1 MLAKRVQ
8 YHAMK
13 FHYNNWKCYYSHW
26 NQGSLSR
33 NLLVDEEFPETD
45 DTFWP
50 EKPEVILAD
59 LLDRINMEYQ
69 EIIKQNETK

>member
-1 MLAKRVQ
+1 M
-8 YHAMK
+8 
-13 FHYNNWKCYYSHW
+13 
-26 NQGSLSR
+26 
-33 NLLVDEEFPETD
+33 VDEELPETD

-50 EKPEVILAD
+50 EKPEGISAD

>member
-1 MLAKRVQ
+1 
-8 YHAMK
+8 MK
-13 FHYNNWKCYYSHW
+13 FHYGNWKCYYSQW

-33 NLLVDEEFPETD
+33 NLLVDEELPETD

-50 EKPEVILAD
+50 DQAEGISSD
-59 LLDRINMEYQ
+59 LLDRINMEHQ

>member
-1 MLAKRVQ
+1 
-8 YHAMK
+8 MK
-13 FHYNNWKCYYSHW
+13 FHYSNWKCYYGQW

-33 NLLVDEEFPETD
+33 NLLVDEELPETD

-50 EKPEVILAD
+50 DKPEGISAD

>member
-1 MLAKRVQ
+1 MS
-8 YHAMK
+8 
-13 FHYNNWKCYYSHW
+13 KCYYSQW

-33 NLLVDEEFPETD
+33 NLLFDEEFPETD

-50 EKPEVILAD
+50 DQPEGILAD

>member
-1 MLAKRVQ
+1 
-8 YHAMK
+8 MK
-13 FHYNNWKCYYSHW
+13 FHYSNWKCYYSQW

-33 NLLVDEEFPETD
+33 DLLVDEEVPKTD
-45 DTFWP
+45 DAFWP
-50 EKPEVILAD
+50 EKPEGILAD

>member
-1 MLAKRVQ
+1 M
-8 YHAMK
+8 
-13 FHYNNWKCYYSHW
+13 
-26 NQGSLSR
+26 
-33 NLLVDEEFPETD
+33 VDEELPETD

>member
-8 YHAMK
+8 YHAMS
-13 FHYNNWKCYYSHW
+13 KCYYSQW

-33 NLLVDEEFPETD
+33 NLMVDEEFPETD

-50 EKPEVILAD
+50 EKPEGILAD